1 MRIENNNR
9 MMLQAIGIHALL
21 TVVVCSCQTG
31 DENMKPKVKP
41 LMEAVYASGFV
52 VTKDEYEIFSQAE
65 GHLSEKLVTD
75 GTPVKKGDPLF
86 VIESGQQSARYQM
99 AKEAFAIAS
108 DNYKEDSPVLE
119 ELKAAINTAR
129 SKKEY
134 DSVNFVRY
142 SNLIRSN
149 ATTRVE
155 FDRIK
160 LMYENSSNEYTLQ
173 KIRLEKVKNQVYLEW
188 QNAKNQLV
196 ISSNESGRYLVRS
209 EIDGIVLMT
218 TKDKGEL
225 VRRNESLGVV
235 GKEDAFYLQLTID
248 ERDIQRVKP
257 GQEVIVKI
265 DAYPEKTFA
274 ALISK
279 IYPMAERR
287 QQSVRADAE
296 LKEALPGE
304 FSGLALEANIIIRKN
319 KKALVIPKNKL
330 LPGDSLLVQ
339 SNDGIKKIKVQTGI
353 ETLDEIEII
362 EGLDRNSLLVENN

>member
-1 MRIENNNR
+1 MLIEKNR
-9 MMLQAIGIHALL
+9 RMKLKTIGIPALMA
-21 TVVVCSCQTG
+21 VAVCSCHTG
-31 DENMKPKVKP
+31 SDDTKPKVKP

-75 GTPVKKGDPLF
+75 GTLVKKGDPLF

-99 AKEAFAIAS
+99 AKEAFVIAS
-108 DNYKEDSPVLE
+108 DNYKEGSPVLQ

-129 SKKEY
+129 SKNEY
-134 DSVNFVRY
+134 DSINFVRY

-149 ATTRVE
+149 ATTRAE
-155 FDRIK
+155 FDRVK

-173 KIRLEKVKNQVYLEW
+173 KIRLEKIKNQVYLEW
-188 QNAKNQLV
+188 QNAKTQLV
-196 ISSNESGRYLVRS
+196 IASNESGRYLVRS

-225 VRRNESLGVV
+225 IRRNENLGVV
-235 GKEDAFYLQLTID
+235 GKKGAFYLQLTID
-248 ERDIQRVKP
+248 ERDIQRVRS
-257 GQEVIVKI
+257 GQGVIVKI

-274 ALISK
+274 AVISK

-296 LKEALPGE
+296 LKEPLPGG

-319 KKALVIPKNKL
+319 EKALVIPKNKL
-330 LPGDSLLVQ
+330 LPGDSLLVR
-339 SNDGIKKIKVQTGI
+339 SDNGTKKIKVQTGI
-353 ETLDEIEII
+353 ETLDEIEIT
-362 EGLDRNSLLVENN
+362 EGLDRNTLLIENN

>member
-1 MRIENNNR
+1 MCIENISR
-9 MMLQAIGIHALL
+9 RMLQTIGIPALMA
-21 TVVVCSCQTG
+21 VAVCSCHTES
-31 DENMKPKVKP
+31 DNTKPKVKP

-99 AKEAFAIAS
+99 AKEAFAFAS
-108 DNYKEDSPVLE
+108 DNYKEDSPVLQ

-134 DSVNFVRY
+134 DSINFVRY

-149 ATTRVE
+149 ATTRAE

-160 LMYENSSNEYTLQ
+160 LMYENSRNEYILQ
-173 KIRLEKVKNQVYLEW
+173 KIRLEKIKNQVYLEW

-196 ISSNESGRYLVRS
+196 IASNESGRYLVRS

-225 VRRNESLGVV
+225 IRRNENLGVV
-235 GKEDAFYLQLTID
+235 GKKDAFYLQLTID
-248 ERDIQRVKP
+248 ERDIQRVKS

-265 DAYPEKTFA
+265 DAYPKKTFA
-274 ALISK
+274 AVISK
-279 IYPMAERR
+279 IYPIAERR

-296 LKEALPGE
+296 LKEPLPGG

-319 KKALVIPKNKL
+319 ENALVIPKNKL
-330 LPGDSLLVQ
+330 LPGDSLLVRA
-339 SNDGIKKIKVQTGI
+339 NDDVKKIKVQTGI
-353 ETLDEIEII
+353 ETLDEIEIT
-362 EGLDRNSLLVENN
+362 EGLDRNALLIENN

>member
-1 MRIENNNR
+1 
-9 MMLQAIGIHALL
+9 MLRTIGIPALMAAS
-21 TVVVCSCQTG
+21 VCSCQTG
-31 DENMKPKVKP
+31 GDNMKPKVKP

-99 AKEAFAIAS
+99 AKEAFVIAS
-108 DNYKEDSPVLE
+108 DNYKEDSPVLQ

-129 SKKEY
+129 SKNEY
-134 DSVNFVRY
+134 DSINFVRY
-142 SNLIRSN
+142 SNLLRSN
-149 ATTRVE
+149 ATTRAE
-155 FDRIK
+155 FDRMK

-173 KIRLEKVKNQVYLEW
+173 KIRLEKIKNQVYLEW

-196 ISSNESGRYLVRS
+196 IATNESGRYLVRS
-209 EIDGIVLMT
+209 ELDGIVLMT

-225 VRRNESLGVV
+225 IRRNESLGVV
-235 GKEDAFYLQLTID
+235 GKEGVFYLQLTID

-274 ALISK
+274 AVISK

-296 LKEALPGE
+296 LKEPLPGE
-304 FSGLALEANIIIRKN
+304 FSGLALEANIVIRKN
-319 KKALVIPKNKL
+319 EKALVIPKNKL
-330 LPGDSLLVQ
+330 LPGDSVVVQ
-339 SNDGIKKIKVQTGI
+339 SNDGVKKIKVQTGI
-353 ETLDEIEII
+353 ETLDEIEIT
-362 EGLDRNSLLVENN
+362 EGLDRNALLSENN